1 MSTNDG
7 NFPTDTSNT
16 SVMIALNEIFQEP
29 YQTQNITGISYDA
42 GMMTVTTDGD
52 HGLAVTVSG
61 TTYPDQKY
69 VHISGV
75 VNSVANI
82 NFNDKFEIYD
92 VPTSNSFRALIDNPN
107 GTLTNNDP
115 AICADVQSTI
125 DNLTT
130 ILTYYTANPSAT
142 RPIRNVGIWTDPT
155 KGPVSANRH
164 RDGANLIN
172 ANKFEIID
180 RANAEISLQ
189 HPDFYYPNDP
199 QTNGYSRYRDAYR
212 LIMTNRKELVDRGAA
227 QIAVD
232 YPDFVYPGDPATASD
247 YRFKDAYRL
256 IQQNRQEIIDN
267 AWTTMQAGS
276 NTADPAVETK
286 CKRDIGLFIDY
297 TSLDLVNGGNEYAR
311 KFALQYF
318 DDQGNPLTNGLLGE
332 ELASNDAFN
341 AAKDNMILAFT
352 NQLTVTD
359 STITP
364 DPAGAPLCANVT
376 SAITTLTGIVT
387 AAIAAG
393 STAGLPT
400 ETIGSDR
407 TGEAKCKRDIGLF
420 IDAMAL
426 DVHTGGNVYAR
437 KFLKQY
443 FNATGTSFITNGLD
457 GEILQSVTAF
467 EKVRDL
473 MKEAIVNQLLVK
485 DLTITAAN
493 ANYWGT
499 AVGTPTNVTYDANTG
514 ISVITIANHGLSN
527 GDDVVIK
534 SNGITMTCSM
544 DGNVAEKSYPRL
556 ADGNHEQSLAV
567 SNVTT
572 DTFEINVGSSPR
584 VNHQVSSA
592 TYDPVSGDV
601 TMDIGAHSLRAGTS
615 IKFRDEA
622 LTFTCSLDNHQTEHS
637 YPKTTILSETVET
650 ASYNPSTGV
659 LTVTVEDHGWENGDF
674 IKFDD
679 DSLVFTCARD
689 NNQTEHAY
697 PRSTDPVSGKVDSN
711 L

>member
-1 MSTNDG
+1 M
-7 NFPTDTSNT
+7 
-16 SVMIALNEIFQEP
+16 
-29 YQTQNITGISYDA
+29 
-42 GMMTVTTDGD
+42 
-52 HGLAVTVSG
+52 
-61 TTYPDQKY
+61 
-69 VHISGV
+69 
-75 VNSVANI
+75 
-82 NFNDKFEIYD
+82 
-92 VPTSNSFRALIDNPN
+92 
-107 GTLTNNDP
+107 
-115 AICADVQSTI
+115 
-125 DNLTT
+125 
-130 ILTYYTANPSAT
+130 
-142 RPIRNVGIWTDPT
+142 
-155 KGPVSANRH
+155 
-164 RDGANLIN
+164 
-172 ANKFEIID
+172 
-180 RANAEISLQ
+180 
-189 HPDFYYPNDP
+189 
-199 QTNGYSRYRDAYR
+199 
-212 LIMTNRKELVDRGAA
+212 
-227 QIAVD
+227 
-232 YPDFVYPGDPATASD
+232 
-247 YRFKDAYRL
+247 
-256 IQQNRQEIIDN
+256 
-267 AWTTMQAGS
+267 
-276 NTADPAVETK
+276 
-286 CKRDIGLFIDY
+286 
-297 TSLDLVNGGNEYAR
+297 
-311 KFALQYF
+311 
-318 DDQGNPLTNGLLGE
+318 
-332 ELASNDAFN
+332 
-341 AAKDNMILAFT
+341 
-352 NQLTVTD
+352 
-359 STITP
+359 
-364 DPAGAPLCANVT
+364 
-376 SAITTLTGIVT
+376 
-387 AAIAAG
+387 
-393 STAGLPT
+393 
-400 ETIGSDR
+400 
-407 TGEAKCKRDIGLF
+407 CKRDIGLF

-443 FNATGTSFITNGLD
+443 FNAAGTAFITNGLA

-572 DTFEINVGSSPR
+572 DTFEINVGTSPR

-615 IKFRDEA
+615 IKLRDEA
-622 LTFTCSLDNHQTEHS
+622 LTFTCSLDNHQTQHS

-650 ASYNPSTGV
+650 ASYNPCTGV

-697 PRSTDPVSGKVDSN
+697 PRSTDPVSGKWLPIFDVYYDTFKVKVGVSSDTSAHTFVRSVADGLKKKKDKTFDTAVPIVTKTATTITINVGSSTDTSTHTFVSALSDAVISGGDYSHTFVRAATDAIVRPVVNSPVANNSNGACADVQSNIDNLVSIVTTYLNQGSLVTPLALPIESMRVPSFGEGKCKRDLGIIVDAIIGDMRSGGNSNILDATERYIDGTALLTNGIAGELAESTTAFNKARDMAKLAITNQLYNKDFTILPDFLSTSGTLDSGDVTSAILTEGQYSYSNSELTFYEKPKEGTTFYSKFFKFVDSADDARYSYKIKDI
-711 L
+711 LFDGTARDMIFSRKMEQTL